1 LPDLPR
7 RHAHAAAASSA
18 TAGPAR
24 SFRRRNRI
32 ESLTLSDATQTEP
45 AQPPV
50 EQKRK
55 RRRSFQPGLWT
66 RLVPVGVVSIYL
78 ILFIAFNTRM
88 TKVDFVFSSTRVS
101 TIFLI
106 LLPLGIGIVLGV
118 LLSQLYRHS
127 KRRR

>member
-1 LPDLPR
+1 M
-7 RHAHAAAASSA
+7 SE
-18 TAGPAR
+18 AG
-24 SFRRRNRI
+24 S
-32 ESLTLSDATQTEP
+32 TEP
-45 AQPPV
+45 APQPPA

-55 RRRSFQPGLWT
+55 PRRSFQPGLWT
-66 RLVPVGVVSIYL
+66 RLVPVGVVGVYL

-88 TKVDFVFSSTRVS
+88 AKVDFVATSTRVS

>member
-1 LPDLPR
+1 M
-7 RHAHAAAASSA
+7 
-18 TAGPAR
+18 
-24 SFRRRNRI
+24 
-32 ESLTLSDATQTEP
+32 SDTGQPEP
-45 AQPPV
+45 AQPPA
-50 EQKRK
+50 EQQRK
-55 RRRSFQPGLWT
+55 PRKSFQPGLWT
-66 RLVPVGVVSIYL
+66 RLAPLAVVSVYL

-88 TKVDFVFSSTRVS
+88 AKVDFVFASTRVS

>member
-1 LPDLPR
+1 V
-7 RHAHAAAASSA
+7 
-18 TAGPAR
+18 
-24 SFRRRNRI
+24 
-32 ESLTLSDATQTEP
+32 SDAGTTEP
-45 AQPPV
+45 TPQPPA

-55 RRRSFQPGLWT
+55 PRRSFQPGLWT
-66 RLVPVGVVSIYL
+66 RLAPVAVVSVYL

-88 TKVDFVFSSTRVS
+88 AKVDFVFSSTRVS

>member
-1 LPDLPR
+1 M
-7 RHAHAAAASSA
+7 
-18 TAGPAR
+18 
-24 SFRRRNRI
+24 
-32 ESLTLSDATQTEP
+32 SDAGSEP
-45 AQPPV
+45 AAQPPPT

-66 RLVPVGVVSIYL
+66 RLVPLGVVSVYL

-88 TKVDFVFSSTRVS
+88 AKVDFVFSSTRLS

>member
-1 LPDLPR
+1 MTE
-7 RHAHAAAASSA
+7 
-18 TAGPAR
+18 TA
-24 SFRRRNRI
+24 
-32 ESLTLSDATQTEP
+32 QTEP
-45 AQPPV
+45 ATPPA
-50 EQKRK
+50 EPKRK
-55 RRRSFQPGLWT
+55 RRRTFQPGLWT
-66 RLVPVGVVSIYL
+66 RLAPIGVVSGYL

-88 TKVDFVFSSTRVS
+88 AKVDFVFTSTRLS

>member
-1 LPDLPR
+1 VCDTP
-7 RHAHAAAASSA
+7 
-18 TAGPAR
+18 
-24 SFRRRNRI
+24 
-32 ESLTLSDATQTEP
+32 QTEP
-45 AQPPV
+45 TPPPA

-55 RRRSFQPGLWT
+55 QRKSFQPGLWT
-66 RLVPVGVVSIYL
+66 RLVPVGIVCVYL

-88 TKVDFVFSSTRVS
+88 AKVDFVFSSTRVS
-101 TIFLI
+101 TIFVI

>member
-1 LPDLPR
+1 M
-7 RHAHAAAASSA
+7 
-18 TAGPAR
+18 
-24 SFRRRNRI
+24 
-32 ESLTLSDATQTEP
+32 SDAGSEP
-45 AQPPV
+45 AAQPPT

-66 RLVPVGVVSIYL
+66 RLVPLGVVSVYL

-88 TKVDFVFSSTRVS
+88 AKVDFVFSSTRLS